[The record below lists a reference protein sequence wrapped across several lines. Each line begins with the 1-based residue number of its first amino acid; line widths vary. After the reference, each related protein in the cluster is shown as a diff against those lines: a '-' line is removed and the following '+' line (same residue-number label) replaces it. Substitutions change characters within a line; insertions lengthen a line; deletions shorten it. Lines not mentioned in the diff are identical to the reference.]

1 MIAIELSKQQELDV
15 DPKATEQVNFT
26 ANLDWDRNT
35 MLFFIIEERKEI
47 ILDFWQETVKVLQF
61 YFVLI

>member
-35 MLFFIIEERKEI
+35 MLFFITEERKEI
-47 ILDFWQETVKVLQF
+47 ILDFWQKIVKVL
-61 YFVLI
+61 

>member
-35 MLFFIIEERKEI
+35 MLFFITEERKEI
-47 ILDFWQETVKVLQF
+47 ILDFWQETVKVL
-61 YFVLI
+61 

>member
-26 ANLDWDRNT
+26 ANLDWDRDT
-35 MLFFIIEERKEI
+35 MLFFITEERKEI
-47 ILDFWQETVKVLQF
+47 ILDFWQGTVKVL
-61 YFVLI
+61 

>member
-35 MLFFIIEERKEI
+35 MLFFIIEECKEI
-47 ILDFWQETVKVLQF
+47 ILDFWQETVKVL
-61 YFVLI
+61 

>member
-26 ANLDWDRNT
+26 ANLDGDRNT
-35 MLFFIIEERKEI
+35 MLFFITEERKEI
-47 ILDFWQETVKVLQF
+47 ILDF
-61 YFVLI
+61 

>member
-35 MLFFIIEERKEI
+35 TLFFITEERKEI
-47 ILDFWQETVKVLQF
+47 ILDFWQETVKVL
-61 YFVLI
+61 

>member
-26 ANLDWDRNT
+26 ANLDWDRDT
-35 MLFFIIEERKEI
+35 MLFFITEERKEI

>member
-26 ANLDWDRNT
+26 ANLDWDRDT
-35 MLFFIIEERKEI
+35 MLFFITEERKEI
-47 ILDFWQETVKVLQF
+47 ILDFWQETVKVL
-61 YFVLI
+61 

>member
-26 ANLDWDRNT
+26 ANLD
-35 MLFFIIEERKEI
+35 
-47 ILDFWQETVKVLQF
+47 
-61 YFVLI
+61 

>member
-15 DPKATEQVNFT
+15 DPKANEQVNFT

-35 MLFFIIEERKEI
+35 MLFFITEERKEI
-47 ILDFWQETVKVLQF
+47 ILDFWQGTVKVL
-61 YFVLI
+61 

>member
-35 MLFFIIEERKEI
+35 MLFFITEERKEI
-47 ILDFWQETVKVLQF
+47 ILDFWQENVKVL
-61 YFVLI
+61 